1 MSVFSKCPVINKR
14 ANAKQGHIAIPFL
27 PTRNQIV
34 PDPAIQIVAEVA
46 TLADKIV
53 KFQLN
58 HPAKI
63 RHSRLSH
70 IFQQIAHSL

>member
-14 ANAKQGHIAIPFL
+14 ANTKQGHIVIPFL

-34 PDPAIQIVAEVA
+34 PDPAIQVIAEVA
-46 TLADKIV
+46 TLGDKIV

-58 HPAKI
+58 HPAKT
-63 RHSRLSH
+63 RHSHLSH
-70 IFQQIAHSL
+70 IFRQIAYNL